1 MASSIK
7 ISSRGTQAPSL
18 ASGLVGALQRR
29 WHAYWARR
37 ARSAT
42 VFLLRG
48 LDDRTLQDI
57 GVNRSEIE
65 SVVCARAQD
74 RIRRYESNW
83 Q

>member
-1 MASSIK
+1 MASGIK
-7 ISSRGTQAPSL
+7 ISSSGARAPTL
-18 ASGLVGALQRR
+18 ASGLAGALKRR
-29 WHAYWARR
+29 WRAYWARR

-65 SVVCARAQD
+65 SVVCARAHD
-74 RIRRYESNW
+74 RIRRYESSW

>member
-7 ISSRGTQAPSL
+7 VFSTGARAPSRASRL
-18 ASGLVGALQRR
+18 AGALQRG

-74 RIRRYESNW
+74 RIRRYESSW